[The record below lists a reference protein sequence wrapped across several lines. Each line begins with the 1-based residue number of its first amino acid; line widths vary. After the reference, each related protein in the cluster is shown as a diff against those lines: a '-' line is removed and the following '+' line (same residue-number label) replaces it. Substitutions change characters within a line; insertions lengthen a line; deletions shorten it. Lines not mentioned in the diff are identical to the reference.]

1 MAQTS
6 IRSEPARI
14 RKELEMS
21 TYASRY
27 QLNVAGPGDRINF
40 FEDPQIRL
48 QKYGAN
54 ARTNTIG
61 VENDLM
67 SRNRLISRDYINDTY
82 EKNKAVSEP
91 LSYGSKKSFIL
102 ESRASNPA
110 WSYRGMDHNQHYQRF
125 EEPWLNPQA
134 DLEKKFQNNI
144 QTRLQAKSISETE
157 NYDWNIWLPKI
168 ES

>member
-6 IRSEPARI
+6 IKSEPGRI
-14 RKELEMS
+14 RKGLEIS
-21 TYASRY
+21 TYAGRY
-27 QLNVAGPGDRINF
+27 HLNVAGPGDQNDF

-48 QKYGAN
+48 QRFGAN

-67 SRNRLISRDYINDTY
+67 CRNRPLGRDNVNDTY
-82 EKNKAVSEP
+82 DKIVVTSKP
-91 LSYGSKKSFIL
+91 LSYGSKNPFIL

-110 WSYRGMDHNQHYQRF
+110 WSYRGMDQQYQRF

-134 DLEKKFQNNI
+134 NLEKKFQDNI

-157 NYDWNIWLPKI
+157 NNDWNIWLPI
-168 ES
+168 